1 MQELLR
7 VCQSLGLSSLPS
19 DIGRPNE
26 THCRPEL
33 TVLALGPERRRSK
46 KHLVLERAGAV
57 SPCCR
62 LMRRRS
68 EQRHL
73 IVLSAR

>member
-19 DIGRPNE
+19 DISWPNE
-26 THCRPEL
+26 THRRPQL
-33 TVLALGPERRRSK
+33 AVLALCPERRRSK

-62 LMRRRS
+62 LMRRNS
-68 EQRHL
+68 E
-73 IVLSAR
+73 